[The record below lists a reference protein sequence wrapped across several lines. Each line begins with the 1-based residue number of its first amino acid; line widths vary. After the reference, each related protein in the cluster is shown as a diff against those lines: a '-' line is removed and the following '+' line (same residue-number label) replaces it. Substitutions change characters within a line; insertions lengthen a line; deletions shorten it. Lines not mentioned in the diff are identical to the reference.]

1 MTPIVLLECLE
12 EFVKD
17 KTKDIMLQ
25 VRVRNQN
32 PDEEK
37 ERAAGVYK
45 MRLPN
50 KEDQT
55 QKIPYILLQV
65 LKGED
70 KKEERGPQESTCQ
83 IRIIVATYSED
94 GGTGSFDVLNVLMR
108 LKSELEKVGIIG
120 NRFTLQLPLEW
131 IVYPD
136 TTQPYYL
143 GEMMTNWELPVIK
156 REVEEIWQ

>member
-70 KKEERGPQESTCQ
+70 RRKAPAK
-83 IRIIVATYSED
+83 
-94 GGTGSFDVLNVLMR
+94 
-108 LKSELEKVGIIG
+108 LE
-120 NRFTLQLPLEW
+120 
-131 IVYPD
+131 
-136 TTQPYYL
+136 
-143 GEMMTNWELPVIK
+143 
-156 REVEEIWQ
+156 